1 MSSPSEQAKDEA
13 ESRWFHRTSE
23 SRDWEDF
30 YRNRWEHDTVTRSTH
45 GVNCSGSCSWQIF
58 TKNDIIS
65 WELQQTDYPQIDSD
79 TPNYEPRGCQRGIST
94 SWYPYSPVRP
104 KHPYVR
110 GKLLEFYRE
119 EKEKGKGPVEAY
131 AAIVED
137 PERSTEYKRA
147 RGKGGWRRVA
157 WDEATELVAAAQ
169 LHTILEYGPD
179 RLASFSPIP
188 AMSMVS
194 WISGERL
201 NGLLGGSI
209 LSFYEYYHDLPHIEP
224 MIWGDQTDVA
234 ESADWYQSDY
244 WIVAGT
250 NLPMTRTADAH
261 FASEFKY
268 DGGKITNLA
277 PDYSDVTKFADTWV
291 PVNPGTDGAFLLAC
305 VHVILQ
311 EFFVEKETEYFREYV
326 QQYTNLPF
334 LVELGDSEGGYSPG
348 HFLRAEDFGRD
359 VPNADGK
366 PVMEDEGG
374 EVVLP
379 KGTIGTRWEDDE
391 EWNLKLEDVE
401 TGEAFDPQL
410 SFLEDADDVVEV
422 RFPDFTDTFEVTVGE
437 TEGKGQR
444 AEVEVREVPA
454 RRVETED
461 GEKLVATAFDL
472 LMAHMGTDRG
482 LDGDYPEGYDDSEHT
497 FTPTW
502 QESETGVDRELVTR
516 VAREWAETARAT
528 EGQCMF
534 ISGSGALHWYHGG
547 TLTQRAMAI
556 MGILTGCMG
565 KNGGGFN
572 NYVGTEKVRPY
583 AAVPFLGSASDW
595 YDEPRLQ
602 NNTSYMYFHTD
613 QHRYDGMELDPLLS
627 PDAEEMSD
635 LTHAADANALAVRN
649 GWLPFYPQFDGQS
662 SIDVARDAQEAGATT
677 DEEISEYV
685 RDELVDGDLD
695 FAIEN
700 VDDEPNHPKVLW
712 AWRGNLTGTSTR
724 GHEYMLK
731 HLFGTH
737 DNVLGEERANGLIE
751 DVDLSGEAPT
761 GKLDLIVNMNFRMDS
776 TANYAD
782 VVLPAA
788 HWYEKYD
795 VTCTDLHS
803 FFHPFTPAQDPPWE
817 TKHDWE
823 GFKEVARQ
831 FQELAQD
838 HFDGPVKDV
847 VLKPLMTD
855 TEDEIANLDG
865 EIFDWTEDDVEPVPG
880 ETMPKIEVVERDY
893 TEVYDQ
899 YVSLGPNANEP
910 EGFGAKGV
918 ETDLTPA
925 YEGLK
930 DNYRVGENEDG
941 LPDLD
946 KAQQVAETIMRIS
959 PETDGAQ
966 SKRLFET
973 LEEQTGLDLSNLY
986 EGQVDEGYHYDDL
999 VAQPKRTLTSPH
1011 WSGIEGDEGHEART
1025 YAPWMINVE
1034 ELKPW
1039 NTLTGRQEVYFDHE
1053 GYQDLGEF
1061 LPTYKPP
1068 VDTAAIG
1075 DVAMNDV
1082 DITAAEFED
1091 VDVEP
1096 GEMEDRA
1103 ASGRE
1108 KPEHAK
1114 ASDDP
1119 EVGVFRF
1126 LTPHG
1131 KWQIHSNFRDSWQM
1145 TNLSRGGPVAWINDE
1160 SARRLGIEDNDWIE
1174 LFTNNG
1180 IQVCR
1185 AVVSHTVPR
1194 SSVIVYHQVERH
1206 VNVPFSEKAQEE
1218 GVSDLRG
1225 GTNNSE
1231 TRIMQNPAN
1240 MIGGYAN
1247 WTYFINYWG
1256 TSPSERDMPVA
1267 VRKMPDQ
1274 SVTYREEELDVDWER
1289 VEAAHGTTPQPDGGD
1304 PRGDGG
1310 DSRTDGGD
1318 PRGDGAG
1325 DGPAGDDGGD
1335 ST

>member
-1 MSSPSEQAKDEA
+1 MSGSSDGVEDGLAD
-13 ESRWFHRTSE
+13 SRWFHRTTE

-30 YRNRWEHDTVTRSTH
+30 YRDRWEHDTVTRSTH

-58 TKNDIIS
+58 TKNDVIS
-65 WELQQTDYPQIDSD
+65 WELQQTDYPQIRSD

-110 GKLLEFYRE
+110 GKLLDFYRE
-119 EKEKGKGPVEAY
+119 EREKGTDPVEAY
-131 AAIVED
+131 RSVIED
-137 PERSTEYKRA
+137 PEREQAYKEA
-147 RGKGGWRRVA
+147 RGKGGWRRVE
-157 WDEATELVAAAQ
+157 WEEAAELVAAAQ

-201 NGLLGGSI
+201 NGLLGGAI
-209 LSFYEYYHDLPHIEP
+209 LSFYEYYHDLPHVMP
-224 MIWGDQTDVA
+224 MIWGDQTDVS
-234 ESADWYQSDY
+234 ESADWYQSQY
-244 WIVAGT
+244 WMVVGT

-291 PVNPGTDGAFLLAC
+291 PVDPGTDAAFLLSC
-305 VHVILQ
+305 IHVILR
-311 EFFVEKETEYFREYV
+311 EFYVEEETDYFTDYV
-326 QQYTNLPF
+326 KQYTNLPF
-334 LVELGDSEGGYSPG
+334 LVRLDAAEDDEFTPG
-348 HFLRAEDFGRD
+348 HLLRASDLDGRED
-359 VPNADGK
+359 VANADGK
-366 PVMEDEGG
+366 PAALGEDGDL
-374 EVVLP
+374 VLP

-391 EWNLKLEDVE
+391 EWNLQMEDVE
-401 TGEAFDPQL
+401 TGDPFDPQL
-410 SFLEDADDVVEV
+410 SFLGGGDAVDV
-422 RFPDFTDTFEVTVGE
+422 RFPDFTDTFEVKVGE
-437 TEGKGQR
+437 TEGKGRR
-444 AEVEVREVPA
+444 ADVDVREVPA

-461 GEKLVATAFDL
+461 GGAWVTTAFDL
-472 LMAHMGTDRG
+472 LMAHMGVSRG
-482 LDGDYPEGYDDSEHT
+482 LDGDYPEGYDDPDHP
-497 FTPTW
+497 FTPAW
-502 QESETGVDRELVTR
+502 QESETGVDRELAVR
-516 VAREWAETARAT
+516 VAREWAETAAKT
-528 EGQCMF
+528 EGKCMF
-534 ISGSGALHWYHGG
+534 ITGSGVLHWFHGG
-547 TLTQRAMAI
+547 TLTYRAEAI
-556 MGILTGCMG
+556 MGIITGCMG
-565 KNGGGFN
+565 KTGGGFN
-572 NYVGTEKVRPY
+572 HYVGTEKVRPY

-595 YDEPRLQ
+595 YDEPRLM

-627 PDAEEMSD
+627 PDAEKLSD
-635 LTHAADANALAVRN
+635 LDHAADANALAVRN
-649 GWLPFYPQFDGQS
+649 GWLPFYPQFDGKS
-662 SIDVARDAQEAGATT
+662 SIEVAREAQADGART
-677 DEEISEYV
+677 DEEIAEYV
-685 RDELVDGDLD
+685 RDELVDGDLE
-695 FAIEN
+695 FALGN

-712 AWRGNLTGTSTR
+712 VWRGNLVGTSTR

-731 HLFGTH
+731 HLLGTH
-737 DNVLGEERANGLIE
+737 DNVLGEERADGLIE
-751 DVDLSGEAPT
+751 EVDVDGDPPE
-761 GKLDLIVNMNFRMDS
+761 GKLDLLVNMNFRMDS
-776 TANYAD
+776 SANYAD

-817 TKHDWE
+817 TRHDWE
-823 GFKEVARQ
+823 GFKLIAKK
-831 FQELAQD
+831 FQELAREY
-838 HFDGPVKDV
+838 FDGPVKDV

-865 EIFDWTEDDVEPVPG
+865 EIFDWTADDTEPVPG
-880 ETMPKIEVVERDY
+880 ETMPNIEVVERDY
-893 TEVYDQ
+893 RTVYDR
-899 YVSLGPNANEP
+899 YVSLGPNGNEP

-918 ETDLTPA
+918 DCDLTPA

-930 DNYRVGENEDG
+930 DNYIVGENDEG
-941 LPDLD
+941 RPDLTT
-946 KAQQVAETIMRIS
+946 ARQVAETIMRIS

-966 SKRLFET
+966 SKRLFEN

-986 EGQVDEGYHYDDL
+986 EGQADEGFHYDDL
-999 VAQPKRTLTSPH
+999 EAQPKRTLTSPH
-1011 WSGIEGDEGHEART
+1011 WSGIEGDEGHKART

-1039 NTLTGRQEVYFDHE
+1039 HTLTGRQEVYFDHE
-1053 GYQDLGEF
+1053 GYQELGEF

-1068 VDTAAIG
+1068 IDTAAIG
-1075 DVAMNDV
+1075 DVDMAEIDH
-1082 DITAAEFED
+1082 TAAEMDD
-1091 VDVEP
+1091 VDVAP
-1096 GEMEDRA
+1096 GELVDRA
-1103 ASGRE
+1103 RAVASGGTATNGRA
-1108 KPEHAK
+1108 PA
-1114 ASDDP
+1114 ADAGRADGDDP
-1119 EVGVFRF
+1119 SVGVFRF

-1131 KWQIHSNFRDSWQM
+1131 KWQIHSNFRDTWQM
-1145 TNLSRGGPVAWINDE
+1145 TNLSRGGPVAWMNDE
-1160 SARRLGIEDNDWIE
+1160 SAARLGIEDNDWVE

-1194 SSVIVYHQVERH
+1194 DAIIVYHQVERH

-1218 GVSDLRG
+1218 GATDLRG

-1231 TRIMQNPAN
+1231 TRIMQNPAT

-1274 SVTYREEELDVDWER
+1274 DVVYREEELDVDWESLG
-1289 VEAAHGTTPQPDGGD
+1289 AGGD
-1304 PRGDGG
+1304 
-1310 DSRTDGGD
+1310 DS
-1318 PRGDGAG
+1318 
-1325 DGPAGDDGGD
+1325 
-1335 ST
+1335 